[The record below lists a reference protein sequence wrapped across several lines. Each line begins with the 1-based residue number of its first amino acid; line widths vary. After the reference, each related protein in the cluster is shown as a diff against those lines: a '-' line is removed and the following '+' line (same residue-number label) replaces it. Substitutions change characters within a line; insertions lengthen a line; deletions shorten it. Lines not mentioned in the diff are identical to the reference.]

1 LPPHDEDGRIEM
13 KSTKQI
19 DGSPV
24 VRTID
29 PNKVRI
35 SEYNERAAATN
46 ASDGRTSFDI
56 STELKESVR
65 QTGLIEP
72 PLVRRS
78 DDPEFDY
85 EIVVGARRV
94 RAVQHL
100 IADGD
105 LSDDYTIDAL
115 IMDWNDFESL
125 RASITENIEAFR
137 KDVSRSL
144 RCEATIQLWEMAK
157 SDARNQNKDEPEYA
171 DFIVETIGVSR
182 STASLWF
189 ERADRPWPKTSNP
202 VEVEPVFSVP
212 QSKQNRPSAAPTPA
226 IRSLK
231 HKTARDVDKEDAAKQ
246 VAELDAG
253 NVAEPSK
260 SFTSNNS
267 TTRKSDGAEQ
277 FVLPPRYDF
286 LSDTKLRHLR
296 LMVQQYTDD
305 PSEQEA
311 WARRCLDKL
320 ENFHSDSSDTEKPH
334 ITFEFTE
341 PDFREAKRM
350 FARRDMTPIEAIE
363 WIWNKK
369 IESITEAEYGSAR
382 VLFSARGETKVRL
395 QFLAVIKRTTQE
407 EIGRTALTQY
417 LINSR
422 ELAEIDLSIGEMND
436 LLESH
441 KKVPSEIADLYEEGQ
456 L

>member
-1 LPPHDEDGRIEM
+1 M
-13 KSTKQI
+13 KPTKQI

-29 PNKVRI
+29 PNRVRI

-46 ASDGRTSFDI
+46 ATDGRTSFDI
-56 STELKESVR
+56 SAELKNSVR

-72 PLVRRS
+72 PLVRRA

-100 IADGD
+100 ISDGD
-105 LSDDYTIDAL
+105 LSNDHTIDAL
-115 IMDWNDFESL
+115 IMEWNDFESL

-137 KDVSRSL
+137 KNVSRSL

-157 SDARNQNKDEPEYA
+157 SDARNQGEDEPEYA

-189 ERADRPWPKTSNP
+189 ERADRPWPQTSKP
-202 VEVEPVFSVP
+202 VEVEPVFSAP
-212 QSKQNRPSAAPTPA
+212 QSEQNRPSTATTPA

-231 HKTARDVDKEDAAKQ
+231 NKITRDVDKEDAAKQ
-246 VAELDAG
+246 VTESDVG
-253 NVAEPSK
+253 NVGEPSK
-260 SFTSNNS
+260 TSTSDN
-267 TTRKSDGAEQ
+267 TTTSKSEGAEQ

-305 PSEQEA
+305 PLEQEA
-311 WARRCLDKL
+311 SARRCLDKL
-320 ENFHSDSSDTEKPH
+320 EKFHYDSSDTEKPH

-350 FARRDMTPIEAIE
+350 FARRDMTPIKAIE
-363 WIWNKK
+363 WVWNKK
-369 IESITEAEYGSAR
+369 IESTTEAEYGSAR

-395 QFLAVIKRTTQE
+395 QFLAAIKRTTHE
-407 EIGRTALTQY
+407 EIGRIALEQY
-417 LINSR
+417 LTNSS
-422 ELAEIDLSIGEMND
+422 ELAGTDLSVDEMND

-441 KKVPSEIADLYEEGQ
+441 RKKPSEIADLYEEGQ